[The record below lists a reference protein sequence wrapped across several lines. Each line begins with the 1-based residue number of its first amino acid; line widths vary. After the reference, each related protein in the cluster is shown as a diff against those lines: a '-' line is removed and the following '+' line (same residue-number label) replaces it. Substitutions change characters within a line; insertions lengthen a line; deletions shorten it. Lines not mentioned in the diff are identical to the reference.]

1 MLEYGKGAV
10 TGACM
15 LEYGKDA
22 VTGACMLEHGK
33 GAAPGA
39 GTAEGVGVRMLEG
52 GGVAGT
58 APRGGTGA

>member
-1 MLEYGKGAV
+1 
-10 TGACM
+10 M

-22 VTGACMLEHGK
+22 VTGACMLEYGK
-33 GAAPGA
+33 GAAPGV

-58 APRGGTGA
+58 APRGGAGA